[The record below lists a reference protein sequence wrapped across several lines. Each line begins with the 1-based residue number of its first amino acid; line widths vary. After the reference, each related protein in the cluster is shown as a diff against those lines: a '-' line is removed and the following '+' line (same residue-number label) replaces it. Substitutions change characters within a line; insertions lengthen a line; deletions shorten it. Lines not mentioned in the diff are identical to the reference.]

1 MAAYVNSSKARFCV
15 RRDLQIEGMEFFE
28 TYAPVVQ
35 WSTVC
40 ALLVMSIV
48 LNLATQ
54 QIDFSNAFCQ
64 ADIDEE
70 VYVEMPKDFGD
81 PRGRDMVLWLNKSLY
96 GTKQAP
102 RTWFLKL
109 KECLEQRGFTQS
121 LLDPCLF
128 IHADMVYLVYVDDS
142 ILIGRDRTKIDAM
155 IENLAID
162 LELTR
167 EGDLAAF
174 LGIQINKSTEN
185 GSLKLTQEG
194 LIKRVLQATGLEDC
208 RASST
213 PANKETLGTDKDGPP
228 TTETWNYR
236 SVVGML
242 LYLASNSRPDIAFA
256 VHQCARFSHCPR
268 ATHEIAVKKICRYL
282 KGSFDQGIII
292 TPTRPDAFDIECFC
306 DSDFVGLF
314 GSEENT
320 DPVCSCSRTGYV
332 ITLAGCPLLWVS
344 KLQTTTALST
354 MEAEY
359 QALSASCRDLSPLRH
374 IIQEASTALHI
385 GKGSAVRSFSKVYE
399 DNSACLSQAT
409 MPKMTPRTKHIAVAY
424 HWFREYVLSGVL
436 QIVKVDTAANLADIF
451 TKGLVADKF
460 TAIRK
465 QLCGW

>member
-1 MAAYVNSSKARFCV
+1 V
-15 RRDLQIEGMEFFE
+15 DFFE
-28 TYAPVVQ
+28 TYAPFFQ
-35 WSTVC
+35 LSTVR

-81 PRGRDMVLWLNKSLY
+81 PRGRDMVLRLNKSLY

-155 IENLAID
+155 IENLAIE

-213 PANKETLGTDKDGPP
+213 PANKETLGTDRDGLP
-228 TTETWNYR
+228 TTETWN
-236 SVVGML
+236 
-242 LYLASNSRPDIAFA
+242 
-256 VHQCARFSHCPR
+256 
-268 ATHEIAVKKICRYL
+268 
-282 KGSFDQGIII
+282 
-292 TPTRPDAFDIECFC
+292 
-306 DSDFVGLF
+306 
-314 GSEENT
+314 
-320 DPVCSCSRTGYV
+320 
-332 ITLAGCPLLWVS
+332 
-344 KLQTTTALST
+344 
-354 MEAEY
+354 
-359 QALSASCRDLSPLRH
+359 
-374 IIQEASTALHI
+374 
-385 GKGSAVRSFSKVYE
+385 
-399 DNSACLSQAT
+399 
-409 MPKMTPRTKHIAVAY
+409 
-424 HWFREYVLSGVL
+424 
-436 QIVKVDTAANLADIF
+436 
-451 TKGLVADKF
+451 
-460 TAIRK
+460 
-465 QLCGW
+465 